1 MSTVVPFVMNPFQ
14 ENTYLIYDETKSCVI
29 IDPGCYI
36 SGERRKMTDFIKKEG
51 LTPVRLLNTHC
62 HLDHVFSNA
71 YFANFYE
78 LGLECHELEIPV
90 LEAYPRVAEQYGMPG
105 QAPSPMPKSFLAE
118 GDEIKFGNTVLHVIF
133 TPGHSPGSVTF
144 HEKTNGYII
153 AGDVLFHRSIGR
165 TDLPGGDHKT
175 LLRSIAEKLMPL
187 PDDTKVYSGH
197 GQATTI
203 GYERIYNPFLS

>member
-1 MSTVVPFVMNPFQ
+1 MSIVASFVMNPFQ
-14 ENTYLIYDETKSCVI
+14 ENTYIIYDETKACVI
-29 IDPGCYI
+29 IDPGCLM
-36 SGERRKMTDFIKKEG
+36 SGERRTITDFIKKQG

-78 LGLECHELEIPV
+78 LGLECHELELPI
-90 LEAYPRVAEQYGMPG
+90 LEAFTDVSDRYGIPNTT
-105 QAPSPMPKSFLAE
+105 PSPLPKRYIKA
-118 GDEIKFGNTVLHVIF
+118 DEKIEFGNTVLDVIF

-144 HEKTNGYII
+144 YDAASNYVI

-187 PDDTKVYSGH
+187 PDDTIVYSGH

-203 GYERIYNPFLS
+203 GYERVYNPFLS